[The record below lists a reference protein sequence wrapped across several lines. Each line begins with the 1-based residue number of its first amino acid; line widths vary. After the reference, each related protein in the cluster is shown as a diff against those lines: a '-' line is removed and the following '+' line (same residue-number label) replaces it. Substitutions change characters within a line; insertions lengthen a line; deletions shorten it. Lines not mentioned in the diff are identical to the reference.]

1 MYTQKT
7 PYLSI
12 SYDIIIYS
20 FLYIGT
26 KRPAEESAE
35 APTPKA
41 ARSELMNPT
50 QTFEKGLVPDDS
62 AINLTGEKYK
72 ELMTKLEEAKAS
84 EKRLAEMEEEN
95 ARLRKES
102 GVFEYAKKDIVEK
115 EQKTIDDVGNYIK
128 ELDERVLDTPE
139 GKPYKNAFDFLQ
151 KQILPAKHNPDFLIS
166 PAFQEKDKNFLLT
179 MQAASLDAD
188 FRVEEAK
195 KESEDLKTKLDE
207 ALKTIEDLR
216 QETIQKGAKIDFLQR
231 GVRSSAYQSGVH
243 TTPSPV
249 MANASM
255 DSSSMF
261 SDYRRTTS
269 HVASTP
275 TPTHKTST
283 NAPRGGLFATPAPK
297 AKESPSPSPR
307 AETPTPTPP
316 RNDSSVP
323 SKGAMGSYHFKSSVD
338 AFTKG
343 FGMDPRFAEALKMR
357 QTGQLKMLTAN
368 ASLDR
373 EGEDSWDEHSQL
385 ELLKNSSK
393 DDALPQ
399 DTSRWEGMLG
409 ERVRFPTLF

>member
-1 MYTQKT
+1 M
-7 PYLSI
+7 
-12 SYDIIIYS
+12 
-20 FLYIGT
+20 
-26 KRPAEESAE
+26 EE
-35 APTPKA
+35 PTPKT
-41 ARSELMNPT
+41 ARSDLMNPT
-50 QTFEKGLVPDDS
+50 QTFEQGLVPDES

-72 ELMTKLEEAKAS
+72 ELMTKLEEAKAR
-84 EKRLAEMEEEN
+84 EARLSEMEEEN

-115 EQKTIDDVGNYIK
+115 EQKTIDDVGSYIK

-179 MQAASLDAD
+179 MQAASLDAE
-188 FRVEEAK
+188 FRVDEVK
-195 KESEDLKTKLDE
+195 KESDHLKSKLDE
-207 ALKTIEDLR
+207 ALKTIEDLK
-216 QETIQKGAKIDFLQR
+216 QETLQKGAKIDFLQR
-231 GVRSSAYQSGVH
+231 GVRSSAYQTGVH

-255 DSSSMF
+255 DSSMF
-261 SDYRRTTS
+261 SDYRRAPS

-275 TPTHKTST
+275 TPKAST
-283 NAPRGGLFATPAPK
+283 PAPRGGLFATPAPK
-297 AKESPSPSPR
+297 AKESSAPAPK
-307 AETPTPTPP
+307 AETPAPP
-316 RNDSSVP
+316 RSDPAVP
-323 SKGAMGSYHFKSSVD
+323 SKGAMGSYRFKSSVD
-338 AFTKG
+338 AFTNG

-373 EGEDSWDEHSQL
+373 EGEESWDEHSQL
-385 ELLKNSSK
+385 ELLKNSSR
-393 DDALPQ
+393 DDALPG